1 MSCFRAF
8 CRESARRHRRAN
20 GFLAGILV
28 AALVLGLSAM
38 LYTDSYEQALEQQ
51 RQMLYGAWHVA
62 GYGVSET
69 AAETYAAHATVEKV
83 GQMTL
88 CGAVE
93 SDGAILGGLGRVD
106 EALVELGRLTL
117 LDGVW
122 PSQPG
127 EIAVESGCLTR
138 MGCSFDLGQTLTL
151 TIAWEDASGE
161 AFTQEKTFRLTGI
174 LQDYAANWKRE
185 GATLASFLVSENP
198 VPTADETRHIFLSL
212 RPEFLDSAWD
222 LAQMAGQA
230 GKFVVNDY
238 TYLRYA
244 PANQPAYDRLLLQL
258 LVTMLSCLALV
269 LLLTLDLRQRRETLV
284 LLRGLGATRGQIARI
299 YLGEKVPVLLL
310 ATAAGLILGLG
321 LPAAA
326 LAVAA
331 RLLRREALL
340 AFVPLHL
347 AEFLGLYGGSL
358 ALALLVGLLRLFQI
372 PLRGKAQQQ
381 AAMPRRR
388 RTRRLSPGN
397 IHRVLA
403 SLQPGAGWASF
414 GLALF
419 SALVLLFTAYRAWD
433 QGQNYRFYAQNYPAD
448 YAYGFLQNRF
458 STGQGMDAA
467 TCQAISQAYGVET
480 VRTFAMAE
488 PMAMTHPGGF
498 TSAYAKAGA
507 AFMGWDAGTVCGS
520 LLSVSDNVWD
530 FYLSAVAP
538 EQRAAIRRGEA
549 VLLYV
554 PDLVGE
560 DLQPVGTVEEAAPV
574 VRETRISAG
583 ETFTLETPCGT
594 AELKV
599 GGVAQDLSFLPFSLL
614 PIRPYTILCSEA
626 LYETLVGGISYCY
639 VEVLGDPA
647 AVSYQ
652 TDLALSRI
660 STSLGFS
667 NFRMERQSLRQQ
679 LFLQLILAVV
689 LLVSCGILV
698 GILRFGLESAQAQ
711 GRQSTRALLGRLG
724 ADGRKL
730 RRAEA
735 LQSMRHRVL
744 ASLVAALALLF
755 WEALEEAAALRAME
769 NFESL
774 RAQWLSM
781 TAERFMQNTH
791 WLFLALL
798 LAVFWLAS
806 LAAIMV
812 PHSGAKGSM
821 QNGSRLKR
829 CKGHDG

>member
-1 MSCFRAF
+1 MSRFQTLRK
-8 CRESARRHRRAN
+8 ESARRHRRAN

-62 GYGVSET
+62 GYGVSEA
-69 AAETYAAHATVEKV
+69 AAETYAAHTTVEEV

-88 CGAVE
+88 YGTVQ

-106 EALVELGRLTL
+106 ETLVELVRLTL
-117 LDGVW
+117 LDGAW
-122 PSQPG
+122 PTQPE

-138 MGCSFDLGQTLTL
+138 LGYAFDLGQTLTL
-151 TIAWEDASGE
+151 TIAWEDSAGE
-161 AFTQEKTFRLTGI
+161 TVTQEKTFRLTGV

-198 VPTADETRHIFLSL
+198 VPAANETRHIFLSL
-212 RPEFLDSAWD
+212 RPEFLDSAPD
-222 LAQMAGQA
+222 LAQMAGQT

-244 PANQPAYDRLLLQL
+244 PANQPAYDRILLQL
-258 LVTMLSCLALV
+258 LVTGLSCLTLV
-269 LLLTLDLRQRRETLV
+269 LLMTLDLRQRRETLV
-284 LLRGLGATRGQIARI
+284 LLRGLGATRGQIALL

-310 ATAAGLILGLG
+310 ATAAGLIMGLG

-340 AFVPLHL
+340 SLVPLHL
-347 AEFLGLYGGSL
+347 AQFLGLYAGSL
-358 ALALLVGLLRLFQI
+358 VLALLVGLVRLFQI
-372 PLRGKAQQQ
+372 PLRGKALQQ

-388 RTRRLSPGN
+388 RARRLSPKN
-397 IHRVLA
+397 MYRVLA
-403 SLQPGAGWASF
+403 SLHPGAGWASF

-433 QGQNYRFYAQNYPAD
+433 QGQSYRFQSQNYPAD

-458 STGQGMDAA
+458 STGQGMDDA
-467 TCQAISQAYGVET
+467 TLQAISQAYGVET
-480 VRTFAMAE
+480 VRAFAMAE

-498 TSAYAKAGA
+498 TSAYAQA
-507 AFMGWDAGTVCGS
+507 AAEFMGWDEGTVCGS
-520 LLSVSDNVWD
+520 PLSVSDNVWER
-530 FYLSAVAP
+530 YLAAVEP
-538 EQRAAIRRGEA
+538 EQREAIRRGEA

-554 PDLVGE
+554 PDLVGA
-560 DLQPVGTVEEAAPV
+560 DLQPVGTVEEAEPV
-574 VRETRISAG
+574 VRETNIAPG
-583 ETFTLETPCGT
+583 ETLTLETPRGK

-614 PIRPYTILCSEA
+614 PIRPYTILCSEGI
-626 LYETLVGGISYCY
+626 YESLVGEITYCY

-660 STSLGFS
+660 STGLAFS
-667 NFRMERQSLRQQ
+667 NHRIARQSLRQQ
-679 LFLQLILAVV
+679 LLLQLILAVV

-711 GRQSTRALLGRLG
+711 GRQRTRELLWRLG

-730 RRAEA
+730 RRTEA
-735 LQSMRHRVL
+735 LLSLRHRVA
-744 ASLVAALALLF
+744 ASLVAAMVLLL
-755 WEALEEAAALRAME
+755 WEALEEAAALRAMA
-769 NFESL
+769 NFESF
-774 RAQWLSM
+774 RAQWPSM
-781 TAERFMQNTH
+781 TVERFLQNTH

-798 LAVFWLAS
+798 LTAFWLAS
-806 LAAIMV
+806 FASMAMTNFKAKGAAI
-812 PHSGAKGSM
+812 
-821 QNGSRLKR
+821 
-829 CKGHDG
+829 